1 MTDYEIGLSL
11 IRLYPI
17 VLCIGI
23 VILLMLFFLLL
34 CFCVYFL
41 SFFLPRDDML
51 ARYTLSSCR
60 RASVRPFVRL
70 SICLTNY
77 TLMGVVRV
85 T

>member
-41 SFFLPRDDML
+41 SFFYL
-51 ARYTLSSCR
+51 AT
-60 RASVRPFVRL
+60 
-70 SICLTNY
+70 IC
-77 TLMGVVRV
+77 
-85 T
+85 